1 MASITQFWEEISET
15 SVLIRGYAL
24 LLASVAVGGTSAL
37 VAGHVSFGNPWSIA
51 ALALI
56 AAIAERGSI
65 RLTSTTEESI
75 SLLPMLFAAVLFGP
89 AAAALV
95 GAASM
100 LGDLRRP
107 YLRWIVYCSTRS
119 ITGAVTG
126 LVCLYARMIPSSVL
140 GGIAVATALGALVAE
155 SLDVGF

>member
-1 MASITQFWEEISET
+1 MASIAQLWTEIEEAPA
-15 SVLIRGYAL
+15 VIRGYVAL
-24 LLASVAVGGTSAL
+24 LAAVAVSGIVAL
-37 VAGHVSFGNPWSIA
+37 VATGQNLGNPWSIA

-75 SLLPMLFAAVLFGP
+75 SLLPTLFAAVLFGP
-89 AAAALV
+89 VAAAVV

-126 LVCLYARMIPSSVL
+126 LVAFYVRGVPSSSL
-140 GGIAVATALGALVAE
+140 GGIAV
-155 SLDVGF
+155 